1 LLERRSILRPKDMS
15 RRERLSR
22 YLLAYLMLASI
33 IVVGFVVL
41 VIIWPQS
48 VLNIIAMLFDV
59 TDVDVRYAGTF
70 VYLIAGILLLIML
83 FVTIMVGE
91 PYLRKGAEM
100 GQLRRRYLR
109 IIIPMVIFGLL
120 GLVFWILPLL

>member
-1 LLERRSILRPKDMS
+1 MRPKNMS
-15 RRERLSR
+15 GRERLGR
-22 YLLAYLMLASI
+22 YLAAYLLLASI

-41 VIIWPQS
+41 VIIWLQAI
-48 VLNIIAMLFDV
+48 LNIIAMLFDV

-83 FVTIMVGE
+83 FVTIMAGE
-91 PYLRKGAEM
+91 PYLRVGAER
-100 GQLRRRYLR
+100 GDLRRRYLR
-109 IIIPMVIFGLL
+109 IIIPLIAFGLL